1 MDMKTLTSSTFIHTL
16 VRSTLNVYYLSVKRK
31 YRVVVM
37 ETRCPWCG
45 ASISV
50 SPSVTKFCPVCRMPI
65 IVKVVKGAG
74 GTFSIV
80 VQQDRRPSRAR
91 R

>member
-1 MDMKTLTSSTFIHTL
+1 
-16 VRSTLNVYYLSVKRK
+16 
-31 YRVVVM
+31 M